1 MRRTITTIATFIL
14 FTGLVMAQ
22 KYAFVDTD
30 YILNRIPSYKA
41 AQDQLDKLSEE
52 WQTEIEAMY
61 DEIEKMYRDYQSEK
75 VLLSDEM
82 KIKKEEEIIQKE
94 QAAKDLQRNYFGQE
108 GNLFKKRQ
116 ELIKPIQDEIY
127 QTVKEIANEGNF
139 AVIFDTASGANMLYT
154 DPKYDKSDEVLEK
167 LGYKN

>member
-1 MRRTITTIATFIL
+1 MLIL

-41 AQDQLDKLSEE
+41 AQEQLDKLSEE
-52 WQTEIEAMY
+52 WQVEIEAMY
-61 DEIEKMYRDYQSEK
+61 DEIDKMYKDYQSEK
-75 VLLSDEM
+75 VLLTEEM
-82 KIKKEEEIIQKE
+82 KTKKEEEIIQKE
-94 QAAKDLQRNYFGQE
+94 QSAKELQRKYFGQD
-108 GNLFKKRQ
+108 GSLFKKRQ
-116 ELIKPIQDEIY
+116 ELVKPIQDDVY
-127 QTVKEIANEGNF
+127 RVVKEIATEGNF
-139 AVIFDTASGANMLYT
+139 AVIFDTSSGANMLYT

>member
-1 MRRTITTIATFIL
+1 MKKTLTTITTLVL

-41 AQDQLDKLSEE
+41 AQEQLDNLSEE
-52 WQTEIEAMY
+52 WQVEIEAVY
-61 DEIEKMYRDYQSEK
+61 DEIEQMYKDYQSEK
-75 VLLSDEM
+75 VLLTEDM
-82 KIKKEEEIIQKE
+82 KVKKEEEIIQKE
-94 QAAKDLQRNYFGQE
+94 QSAKELQRNYFGQE
-108 GNLFKKRQ
+108 GSLFKERQ
-116 ELIKPIQDEIY
+116 ELIKPIQDDVY
-127 QTVKEIANEGNF
+127 RVVKEIATEGNF

>member
-1 MRRTITTIATFIL
+1 MKKLTILIAAIFLLSGFI
-14 FTGLVMAQ
+14 MAQ

-41 AQDQLDKLSEE
+41 AQEQLDKLSEE
-52 WQTEIEAMY
+52 WQKEVENKYA
-61 DEIEKMYRDYQSEK
+61 EIEKMYKDYQTEK
-75 VLLSDEM
+75 VLLNDEM
-82 KIKKEEEIIQKE
+82 RVKKEDEIVNKE
-94 QAAKDLQRNYFGQE
+94 KAAKDLQREYFGPE
-108 GNLFKKRQ
+108 GSLFKKRQ

-127 QTVKEIANEGNF
+127 RVVKEIASEGNY